1 MRPKFWR
8 SFLGQLL
15 RRTLILS
22 LAALLAVPFAV
33 AQGHPQV
40 SLETNETLFTVLTA
54 INTCGYD
61 AELNTSDPLR
71 VQIRTEVAAAL
82 QASPDNREATQT
94 MCGVYNQ
101 LQPQADPSR
110 TLSTY
115 VSLALF
121 LNAPP
126 ELTLK
131 AKEADM
137 PPDATALVGM
147 LPLLQSFYG
156 RAGLHEIWERHREAY
171 TALAARYH

>member
-1 MRPKFWR
+1 M
-8 SFLGQLL
+8 
-15 RRTLILS
+15 
-22 LAALLAVPFAV
+22 LLAQAGL
-33 AQGHPQV
+33 AQNTPAIALDT
-40 SLETNETLFTVLTA
+40 SETLFTVLTA

-71 VQIRTEVAAAL
+71 AQIRAEVAAAM

-121 LNAPP
+121 LNPPP

-147 LPLLQSFYG
+147 LPLLQNFYG

-171 TALAARYH
+171 AALDRALP